1 VLRRKFWLNPASLSD
16 VGPSSPFRPRSPLRV
31 LVADDQPLFLETLA
45 TTLELDGLD
54 VVGMAHDGREAARLA
69 DLLLPD
75 LVLMDLDMP
84 VMDGIEATRRIRE
97 ALPSTRIVII
107 TGSDS
112 VDDVDRARRAGAA
125 GYVTK
130 DRLAADLGAAILA
143 AAAA

>member
-1 VLRRKFWLNPASLSD
+1 VRP
-16 VGPSSPFRPRSPLRV
+16 PSPFRPRSPLRV
-31 LVADDQPLFLETLA
+31 LVADDQPLFLEALA

-54 VVGMAHDGREAARLA
+54 VVGMAHDGSEAARLA
-69 DLLLPD
+69 GQLLPD

-84 VMDGIEATRRIRE
+84 VMDGIEATRLIRE
-97 ALPSTRIVII
+97 ALPSTRIVIV

-112 VDDVDRARRAGAA
+112 SDDVDRARRAGAA

-130 DRLAADLGAAILA
+130 DRLAADLWAAILA

>member
-1 VLRRKFWLNPASLSD
+1 MTRSGFSPG
-16 VGPSSPFRPRSPLRV
+16 VGPSAPPLPLRAPLRV

-54 VVGMAHDGREAARLA
+54 VVGRAQDGREAARLA
-69 DLLLPD
+69 RLLLPD

-97 ALPSTRIVII
+97 ALPSARVVIL

-112 VDDVDRARRAGAA
+112 AEDVDRARRAGAT

-130 DRLAADLGAAILA
+130 DRLGADLEAAILA

>member
-1 VLRRKFWLNPASLSD
+1 M
-16 VGPSSPFRPRSPLRV
+16 GPSPPLHPRIPLRV
-31 LVADDQPLFLETLA
+31 LVADDQPLFLESLA

-54 VVGMAHDGREAARLA
+54 VVGKAHDGREAARLA
-69 DLLLPD
+69 RLLLPD

-84 VMDGIEATRRIRE
+84 VMDGIEATLRIRE
-97 ALPSTRIVII
+97 ALPAARVVIV

-112 VDDVDRARRAGAA
+112 AEDVDRARRAGAT

>member
-1 VLRRKFWLNPASLSD
+1 VRP
-16 VGPSSPFRPRSPLRV
+16 PSPPLPPRTPLRV

-54 VVGMAHDGREAARLA
+54 VVGRAQDGREAARLA
-69 DLLLPD
+69 RLLLPD
-75 LVLMDLDMP
+75 LVLLDLDMP
-84 VMDGIEATRRIRE
+84 VMDGIEATRRIRR
-97 ALPSTRIVII
+97 ALPSARVVIV

-112 VDDVDRARRAGAA
+112 ADDVDRARRAGAA

-143 AAAA
+143 VVAA